1 MDQFEVRNL
10 LSLDVPLLGN
20 INMSITNIGLYLI
33 IGVLI
38 VLSLNL
44 FATNNNKI
52 VSNNWSIS
60 QESIY
65 ATIHSIVVSQINAAK
80 GQIYFPFIYSLFIF
94 ILINNLLGMV
104 PYSFAST
111 SHFILTF
118 SISFTIVLGAT
129 LLGFQKHGLGF
140 FSLFVPA
147 GCPLALVPLLVLVE
161 LISYIA
167 RAVSLGLRLSANI
180 MSGHMLLV
188 ILSSLTFTIMS
199 SSFVFFL
206 LGLFPLSFIL
216 AFSGLEIA
224 VSIIQAQVFVILTS
238 SYIKDSLFL
247 HSDSSA
253 KPGLSSK
260 VNLNRKVSLPYLEWG
275 RRLYSSAQN
284 SQHFVSGIRSYS
296 TEVNSQSFKLTPFWV
311 TGFCDACLRSRWN
324 QSYLH
329 KSSHSTMSL
338 VVWGTNLTSSV
349 GSGRFS
355 KQVSNMVKLPP
366 HEYSIVIGLLL
377 SDGWL
382 IMPNP
387 HSKNARLGFAQSGA
401 HSAYFWSVFCSLAH
415 YCSSFPTVRNRTRFD
430 KKTIEL
436 QFFTRSLPWGFY
448 RITFSL
454 LCQ

>member
-1 MDQFEVRNL
+1 M
-10 LSLDVPLLGN
+10 
-20 INMSITNIGLYLI
+20 
-33 IGVLI
+33 
-38 VLSLNL
+38 
-44 FATNNNKI
+44 
-52 VSNNWSIS
+52 
-60 QESIY
+60 
-65 ATIHSIVVSQINAAK
+65 
-80 GQIYFPFIYSLFIF
+80 
-94 ILINNLLGMV
+94 
-104 PYSFAST
+104 
-111 SHFILTF
+111 
-118 SISFTIVLGAT
+118 VLGAT

-260 VNLNRKVSLPYLEWG
+260 VNLNRKKSLPYLEWG

-311 TGFCDACLRSRWN
+311 TGFCDASPP
-324 QSYLH
+324 
-329 KSSHSTMSL
+329 KK
-338 VVWGTNLTSSV
+338 G
-349 GSGRFS
+349 F
-355 KQVSNMVKLPP
+355 SNMR
-366 HEYSIVIGLLL
+366 Y
-377 SDGWL
+377 
-382 IMPNP
+382 
-387 HSKNARLGFAQSGA
+387 
-401 HSAYFWSVFCSLAH
+401 
-415 YCSSFPTVRNRTRFD
+415 
-430 KKTIEL
+430 
-436 QFFTRSLPWGFY
+436 
-448 RITFSL
+448 
-454 LCQ
+454 

>member
-1 MDQFEVRNL
+1 
-10 LSLDVPLLGN
+10 
-20 INMSITNIGLYLI
+20 
-33 IGVLI
+33 
-38 VLSLNL
+38 
-44 FATNNNKI
+44 
-52 VSNNWSIS
+52 
-60 QESIY
+60 
-65 ATIHSIVVSQINAAK
+65 
-80 GQIYFPFIYSLFIF
+80 
-94 ILINNLLGMV
+94 
-104 PYSFAST
+104 
-111 SHFILTF
+111 
-118 SISFTIVLGAT
+118 
-129 LLGFQKHGLGF
+129 
-140 FSLFVPA
+140 
-147 GCPLALVPLLVLVE
+147 
-161 LISYIA
+161 
-167 RAVSLGLRLSANI
+167 
-180 MSGHMLLV
+180 MSGHMLWV

-324 QSYLH
+324 KSYLH

-436 QFFTRSLPWGFY
+436 QFFTRSLPCFTELHSLFY
-448 RITFSL
+448 VNKVKIIPHNMYELLTPVVLAHWIQGDGSTERHGLILCTDSYTTQDVVRLMNVLIIRYRLDCTLRFHRPTQLRIYIREGSMPLLRTIVIPYMHTSMLYKLHSL
-454 LCQ
+454 FYPKGVKIIPKNIYELLTPVSLAHLIMGHGSVQLMA